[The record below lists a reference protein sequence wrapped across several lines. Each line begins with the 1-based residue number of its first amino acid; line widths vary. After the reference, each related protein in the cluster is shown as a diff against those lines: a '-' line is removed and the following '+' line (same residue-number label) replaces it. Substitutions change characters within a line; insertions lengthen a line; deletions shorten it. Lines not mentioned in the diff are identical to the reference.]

1 MRIFPL
7 LKDSLDDLRLFV
19 YIKKSSV
26 SSFVLQWGYLWSD
39 DLPNPPQVSSLPC
52 QQSHNPSDAYFPL
65 APNSHALQHSGTAS
79 AKEVK
84 VTSN

>member
-39 DLPNPPQVSSLPC
+39 DLPKPTPGQLSPMPAEPQPLRCLLPTGS
-52 QQSHNPSDAYFPL
+52 QFSRL
-65 APNSHALQHSGTAS
+65 TA
-79 AKEVK
+79 
-84 VTSN
+84 